1 MSDDRPNP
9 IVLYDGVCGL
19 CNRSVQFI
27 LKRDKRDRFR
37 FATLQSEF
45 ARDLLQKHGITA
57 EKMESVCLVVDH
69 GLPTEQ
75 IQVSSTASIAIAREL
90 GAFWRF
96 MVSLLAVLPLTLR
109 DWGYNLIARY
119 RYRIFG
125 KYDTCPLPD
134 PRNRHK
140 FLDVA

>member
-1 MSDDRPNP
+1 MESLRKKWRVSAWSSIMACLQNKYKSVRQPPSPSPGNSAPFGDSWAACWRFF
-9 IVLYDGVCGL
+9 
-19 CNRSVQFI
+19 RS
-27 LKRDKRDRFR
+27 
-37 FATLQSEF
+37 
-45 ARDLLQKHGITA
+45 

-96 MVSLLAVLPLTLR
+96 MGSMLAILPLSLR